1 LFAPTNLATPRR
13 LALFILCPLSR
24 VFRGCA
30 ANLSLLPAAV
40 LPWINC
46 ALQIG
51 IATIL
56 LSALSIVCPHGDA
69 AAAAERRAA
78 PKQQPRH
85 AALRAVLR
93 LLRIPCRC
101 LGATLRWMGRASYAI
116 LLLHGAPLRY
126 LLYPHRATDA
136 PSVYLRRCGMFL
148 AWVFALAHCVTEYVA
163 PPAER
168 QRAAA
173 AAAAAAAAT
182 TTAAAPGSAKAA
194 AAAAAAAA
202 GVAVAGSTALD
213 SAGAA
218 AAAEMGKHG
227 KRE

>member
-1 LFAPTNLATPRR
+1 M
-13 LALFILCPLSR
+13 
-24 VFRGCA
+24 
-30 ANLSLLPAAV
+30 
-40 LPWINC
+40 
-46 ALQIG
+46 LQIG

-69 AAAAERRAA
+69 AAAAAEHRAA
-78 PKQQPRH
+78 PEPQPHH

-93 LLRIPCRC
+93 LLRIPCQC
-101 LGATLRWMGRASYAI
+101 LGAALRWMGRASYAI

-136 PSVYLRRCGMFL
+136 PGMYLRRCGMFL

-173 AAAAAAAAT
+173 AAAAAAA
-182 TTAAAPGSAKAA
+182 
-194 AAAAAAAA
+194 
-202 GVAVAGSTALD
+202 GVAVAGSTTLD
-213 SAGAA
+213 SSAGAA
-218 AAAEMGKHG
+218 ASAEMGKHG
-227 KRE
+227 KHE